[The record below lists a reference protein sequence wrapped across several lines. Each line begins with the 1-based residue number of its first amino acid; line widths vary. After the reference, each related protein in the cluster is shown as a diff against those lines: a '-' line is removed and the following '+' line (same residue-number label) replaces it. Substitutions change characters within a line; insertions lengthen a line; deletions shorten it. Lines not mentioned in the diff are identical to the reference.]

1 LHPVPNFAANYHCP
15 AAWFGET
22 VSEPEQR
29 KFMMTGIML
38 AEPATLALGA
48 MALLVLGGLLLLA
61 IIVGVWIMG
70 IYNKLVTM
78 RNRFK
83 NAYAQIDVQLKRRYD
98 LIPNLVETA
107 KGYMAHERGT
117 LEAVTAARNIAYAA
131 SKAAAANPG
140 DADAMKNLT
149 AAESGL
155 GGTLSRL
162 MMVSE
167 QYPDLKANQN
177 MMQLTEELTSTENK
191 ISFAR
196 QAYNDSVM
204 TYNTDREVFPS
215 NLIAGMF
222 NFTAA
227 ELFVVDKPEQ
237 KDAPKVSFS

>member
-1 LHPVPNFAANYHCP
+1 MPLLIILLGVLVFIVIV
-15 AAWFGET
+15 T
-22 VSEPEQR
+22 V
-29 KFMMTGIML
+29 
-38 AEPATLALGA
+38 ALVA
-48 MALLVLGGLLLLA
+48 
-61 IIVGVWIMG
+61 G

-78 RNRFK
+78 RNRYK

-107 KGYMAHERGT
+107 KGYLKHERET
-117 LEAVTAARNIAYAA
+117 LENVTQARNIAYTA
-131 SKAAAANPG
+131 SQAAAANPG
-140 DADAMKNLT
+140 DAGAVKNLIS
-149 AAESGL
+149 AESGL
-155 GGTLSRL
+155 GGALGRL

-204 TYNTDREVFPS
+204 IYNTDREVFPS

-222 NFTAA
+222 NFLPA

>member
-1 LHPVPNFAANYHCP
+1 
-15 AAWFGET
+15 
-22 VSEPEQR
+22 
-29 KFMMTGIML
+29 ML
-38 AEPATLALGA
+38 AEPATLALGLI
-48 MALLVLGGLLLLA
+48 ALIVLVVA

-78 RNRFK
+78 RNRYK

-107 KGYMAHERGT
+107 KGYIKHERET

-140 DADAMKNLT
+140 DATAMKSL
-149 AAESGL
+149 ASAETGL

-167 QYPDLKANQN
+167 SYPDLKANQN

-222 NFTAA
+222 NFGAA

>member
-1 LHPVPNFAANYHCP
+1 MAI
-15 AAWFGET
+15 
-22 VSEPEQR
+22 
-29 KFMMTGIML
+29 GIGL
-38 AEPATLALGA
+38 IIAIVVLV
-48 MALLVLGGLLLLA
+48 LVLGLVVFVIG
-61 IIVGVWIMG
+61 G
-70 IYNKLVTM
+70 YNKLVTL

-98 LIPNLVETA
+98 LIPNLVEIA
-107 KGYMAHERGT
+107 KGYIKHERET
-117 LEAVTAARNIAYAA
+117 LENVTKARNIAYVA
-131 SKAAAANPG
+131 SQAAAANPG
-140 DADAMKNLT
+140 DSGAMKNLVS
-149 AAESGL
+149 AESGL
-155 GGTLSRL
+155 AGTLSRL

-204 TYNTDREVFPS
+204 VYNTDREVFPS
-215 NLIAGMF
+215 NLVAGMF
-222 NFTAA
+222 NFSTA